1 MSNPNLASNE
11 SAAIRATRI
20 AKLLIDECT
29 GILQKMVVEEIK
41 MKYKIPL
48 DQYLDKNETVIEND
62 KQFFWFDIDKLFN
75 KRLKSI
81 PKI

>member
-1 MSNPNLASNE
+1 
-11 SAAIRATRI
+11 
-20 AKLLIDECT
+20 
-29 GILQKMVVEEIK
+29 MVVEEIK